1 MADPELANSEGR
13 LSRRARWL
21 ASGALVVVVA
31 TAAAVVAVVATGE
44 EDRGRTESFVAP
56 FDYPGPVWFEI
67 VQPGAASGAS
77 RVAVD
82 DVDVTVRVGT
92 SRWRLSVTEGDPL
105 SYWLLKA
112 QNWGGD
118 DNPPLEVTVSDDV
131 DIVFGYGDIP
141 IGSASLVQRSTTD

>member
-1 MADPELANSEGR
+1 VVADPELSISDGR
-13 LSRRARWL
+13 MSRRARWL

-31 TAAAVVAVVATGE
+31 AGVAVVAVVATGDA
-44 EDRGRTESFVAP
+44 DRGRTESFVAP

-67 VQPGAASGAS
+67 VQPDAA

-92 SRWRLSVTEGDPL
+92 SQWQLSVVEGDPL

-118 DNPPLEVTVSDDV
+118 DNPPLEVTVSEDF
-131 DIVFGYGDIP
+131 DILFGYGDIP
-141 IGSASLVQRSTTD
+141 IGSASLVQRSISD